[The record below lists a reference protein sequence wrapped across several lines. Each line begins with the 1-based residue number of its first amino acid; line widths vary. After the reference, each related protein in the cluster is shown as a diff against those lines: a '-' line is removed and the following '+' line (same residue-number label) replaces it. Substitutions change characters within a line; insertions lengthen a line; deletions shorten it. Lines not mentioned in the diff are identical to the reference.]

1 MMGNYQFRPSHWL
14 IGIFAVLMTLIAAC
28 RSNTEEPIVLIPAN
42 QGPGIAVLSP
52 SDTRLLRMPGDAASV
67 TLKILDNE
75 ELRLLRIVREIYDAS
90 DALVE
95 ETIPTDIDLTGTQ
108 IEYTY
113 NFTVPNLPAFY
124 KVRYLCYVIDAA
136 GLSAKTFFW
145 VSIQPDPS
153 DPPPYQILTYTNDTL
168 YNGLDT
174 EANPQN
180 PDDLPTNSWGFNF
193 SSRKVLPGE
202 PFLNPE
208 LFLPQM
214 DIAENSGSG
223 VGQEGWI
230 PSLYSPNHVI
240 TGDDTAI
247 FVITDESRFNYEE
260 ANYNTIYRAFFSDPA
275 PAPTAPPTNHPIDSK
290 NTFGIQIG
298 DIVIVK
304 LIKTPRPQFAVMKIT
319 DIVQEGFGLQKSDYF
334 VFNYKVTSP

>member
-1 MMGNYQFRPSHWL
+1 MGSYQFRPSHWL
-14 IGIFAVLMTLIAAC
+14 IGVFAVLMMLISAC
-28 RSNTEEPIVLIPAN
+28 RPNTEESVVLIPDN
-42 QGPGIAVLSP
+42 EGPGIAVLSP
-52 SDTRLLRMPGDAASV
+52 GNTRLLRMPGDPASV
-67 TLKILDNE
+67 TLKVLDNE

-90 DALVE
+90 DVLVE

-108 IEYTY
+108 VEYTY
-113 NFTVPNLPAFY
+113 DFTVPNLPAFY
-124 KVRYLCYVIDAA
+124 KVRYICYAIDAA
-136 GLSAKTFFW
+136 GLSAETFFW

-153 DPPPYQILTYTNDTL
+153 DPPPFQILSYTNDTL

-174 EANPQN
+174 QTNPN
-180 PDDLPTNSWGFNF
+180 PDDIPTNSWGFNF

-202 PFLNPE
+202 PFLDPGP
-208 LFLPQM
+208 FLPQM

-230 PSLYSPNHVI
+230 PSFYSPNHQL

-260 ANYNTIYRAFFSDPA
+260 ANYNTIYQAFFSDAA
-275 PAPTAPPTNHPIDSK
+275 PAPTAPPTNHPIESK
-290 NTFGIQIG
+290 NTFGVRIG

-304 LIKTPRPQFAVMKIT
+304 LIKTPRPQFAVMRIT
-319 DIVQEGFGLQKSDYF
+319 DIVQEGFGVQLSDYV
-334 VFNYKVTSP
+334 VFDYKVTSP